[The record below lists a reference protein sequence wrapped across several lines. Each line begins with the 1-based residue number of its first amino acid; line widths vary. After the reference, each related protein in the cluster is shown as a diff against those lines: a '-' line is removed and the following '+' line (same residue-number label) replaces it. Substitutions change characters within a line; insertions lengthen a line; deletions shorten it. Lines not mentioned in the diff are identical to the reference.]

1 MGGPE
6 LIHIS
11 KVTQENRKA
20 YTYECPS
27 CHIRLRPRLGKKNR
41 HCFYHDNGSRCAMDK
56 YIHDTAERLLKEKF
70 DRDEPFEIE
79 MSVTKQC
86 KNFDDCKFAIKEG
99 LHACRTTELKKFNL
113 KDHYQVCYVEK
124 QCGEFSPDL
133 MLVDKTGNHA
143 SIFIEIWHKHKSDDI
158 KLQSENRI
166 IEIRLKEVDELQPL
180 AENPITEFFRSSGAR
195 ISLQVVVG
203 RLFRRSCVF
212 RASISPMTEKMMVRI
227 NGDIIIKTKMMFS
240 LLILSL
246 IP

>member
-1 MGGPE
+1 MEDNLHKIYKDDVQYPYADVGGPE

-79 MSVTKQC
+79 MKVTKQC

-124 QCGEFSPDL
+124 QCGEFRPDL
-133 MLVDKTGNHA
+133 MLWWTRPA
-143 SIFIEIWHKHKSDDI
+143 SMP
-158 KLQSENRI
+158 QS
-166 IEIRLKEVDELQPL
+166 
-180 AENPITEFFRSSGAR
+180 S
-195 ISLQVVVG
+195 
-203 RLFRRSCVF
+203 
-212 RASISPMTEKMMVRI
+212 
-227 NGDIIIKTKMMFS
+227 
-240 LLILSL
+240 
-246 IP
+246 